1 MAVNKEMSGWRDNQ
15 AYEEVDV
22 ADLTGDEKIYD
33 LGELYSYK
41 RSGKAKHRC
50 IVYGNRL
57 TKMIDYFYT
66 ISYTLSHDG
75 LRIFAAI
82 SASLRLLIHG
92 ADAFCGYLQS
102 RPLEAKPIYVHKP
115 SHANYYE

>member
-15 AYEEVDV
+15 AYVEVNV
-22 ADLTGDEKIYD
+22 ADLEGDEKIYE

-57 TKMIDYFYT
+57 TKMVDYFYT

-75 LRIFAAI
+75 LRIFAAC
-82 SASLRLLIHG
+82 LH
-92 ADAFCGYLQS
+92 
-102 RPLEAKPIYVHKP
+102 H
-115 SHANYYE
+115 

>member
-1 MAVNKEMSGWRDNQ
+1 MLPDWRDWVMAVNKEMSGWRDNQ

-57 TKMIDYFYT
+57 TKMI
-66 ISYTLSHDG
+66 SYTLSHDG
-75 LRIFAAI
+75 LRIFAAL
-82 SASLRLLIHG
+82 SATLS
-92 ADAFCGYLQS
+92 Y
-102 RPLEAKPIYVHKP
+102 
-115 SHANYYE
+115 